1 LVTGLQVRKPGGSR
15 YRLQHGQSLLVTTAD
30 GTQYLFDVKA
40 DRWSAPLARGLAARG
55 RKVVLTPEGLAVTP
69 ASQA

>member
-1 LVTGLQVRKPGGSR
+1 MVTGLQVRKPGGSR

-40 DRWSAPLARGLAARG
+40 DRWSAPLTRGLAARG